1 LLNRDQESVLQA
13 IIGLIRTMR
22 PKQWTKNVIIYA
34 GLVFDGQL
42 FILDS
47 FLRVTLSF
55 FLLCLSASTIYI
67 INDLVDI
74 ERDRQHPKKKYRALP
89 SGQLHVRI
97 AVVAAVIIP
106 TVAIIVAA
114 LYSPYYAA
122 ILLFYIILN
131 ILYSFRLKHVV
142 IIDVMTIT
150 AGYVLRVAGGVLVID
165 VAKFSPWLYAVTALF
180 ALFLAIS
187 KRRQELV
194 MLADGA
200 AEVRPIFK
208 EYNLPLLDDMLRLVT
223 TGTLITYILYT
234 IEAPSVLLAG
244 NNLALIT
251 VPFIMYVIFRYLYL
265 IHVKGEGSAPDEV
278 VLRDRPLQIA
288 ILLWGASFVFI
299 LYIVPKMIAS

>member
-1 LLNRDQESVLQA
+1 LQA
-13 IIGLIRTMR
+13 VTGLIRTMR

-55 FLLCLSASTIYI
+55 VLLCLAASTIYI

-74 ERDRQHPKKKYRALP
+74 ERDKQHPKKKFRALP
-89 SGQLHVRI
+89 SGQLPVSI
-97 AVVAAVIIP
+97 AIGAAILLPIFTIGVAS
-106 TVAIIVAA
+106 
-114 LYSPYYAA
+114 LYSLTYAA
-122 ILLFYIILN
+122 ILLFYIVLN
-131 ILYSFRLKHVV
+131 LLYSIRLKHIVL
-142 IIDVMTIT
+142 IDVMTIT
-150 AGYVLRVAGGVLVID
+150 AGYVLRVAGGASVIH

-194 MLADGA
+194 MLADDA
-200 AEVRPIFK
+200 KNTRPIFK
-208 EYNLPLLDDMLRLVT
+208 EYNLPLLDEMLRTVT
-223 TGTLITYILYT
+223 TGALIAYILYI

-244 NNLALIT
+244 NNLTLIT
-251 VPFIMYVIFRYLYL
+251 VPFVMYALFRYLYL

-278 VLRDRPLQIA
+278 LLRDRPLQLA
-288 ILLWGASFVFI
+288 ILSWGCSFVFI
-299 LYIVPKMIAS
+299 LYLAPKIFNQ

>member
-1 LLNRDQESVLQA
+1 LQA
-13 IIGLIRTMR
+13 LIGLIRTMR

-55 FLLCLSASTIYI
+55 ILLCLAASTIYI

-74 ERDRQHPKKKYRALP
+74 ERDRQHPRKKYRALP
-89 SGQLHVRI
+89 SGQLPLRL
-97 AVVAAVIIP
+97 AVAAA
-106 TVAIIVAA
+106 VAIPISAIFIAA

-122 ILLFYIILN
+122 ILLFYILLN
-131 ILYSFRLKHVV
+131 ILYSFRLKHIVL
-142 IIDVMTIT
+142 IDVMTIT

-194 MLADGA
+194 MLSDA
-200 AEVRPIFK
+200 ATDARPIFK
-208 EYNLPLLDDMLRLVT
+208 EYNLPLLDEMLRIVT

-288 ILLWGASFVFI
+288 IVLWGLSFVFI
-299 LYIVPKMIAS
+299 LYLAPKIFST

>member
-1 LLNRDQESVLQA
+1 LQA

-34 GLVFDGQL
+34 GIVFDGQL

-55 FLLCLSASTIYI
+55 ILLCLAASTIYI

-89 SGQLHVRI
+89 SGQLPIRM
-97 AVVAAVIIP
+97 AVAAAIAIPILVIFI
-106 TVAIIVAA
+106 AA

-122 ILLFYIILN
+122 ILLFYIVLN
-131 ILYSFRLKHVV
+131 ILYSFRLKHIVL
-142 IIDVMTIT
+142 IDVMTIT
-150 AGYVLRVAGGVLVID
+150 AGYVLRVAGGVLVIN
-165 VAKFSPWLYAVTALF
+165 VARFSPWLYAVTALF

-200 AEVRPIFK
+200 VDARPIFK
-208 EYNLPLLDDMLRLVT
+208 EYNLPLLDEMLRIVT

-278 VLRDRPLQIA
+278 VLRDRPLQVA
-288 ILLWGASFVFI
+288 IVLWGLSFVFI
-299 LYIVPKMIAS
+299 LYLAPRIFTTT